1 MRARDSL
8 LEKSNR
14 TRMMAISKYC
24 IRLVCVATYLVL
36 SLGLP
41 TLSLAQE
48 SAAAPQLPA
57 CATDGRFLG
66 VSRIVEIDTTGG
78 PHFGGG
84 ERERIE
90 FLDDREIVLT
100 FDDGPF
106 RGYTR
111 KVLAALADHC
121 TLGTFFMVGRM
132 AAADPAMVTEVA
144 AQGHTIASHTWSHKN
159 LGITGLA
166 KSTQDFEL
174 GISAITI
181 ANGKPIAPFF
191 RFPYLSESK
200 AIDARAKQRN
210 IANFWIDIDSKDYL
224 STNASAVHRRVM
236 SQLDARRKGIILFHD
251 IQPSTVGA
259 IKGLLDEMHRKGY
272 KVVHIVPKAGAETVA
287 EFDDAAEKLF
297 SAKAK
302 IVLNKPLADRS
313 VVWPISP
320 SGAGAGNGV
329 SVSAQDQ
336 EELPWAA
343 PKAKPAVKKAKPKV
357 DAPNQTNPF
366 PWTSPFFDN

>member
-1 MRARDSL
+1 MR
-8 LEKSNR
+8 KH
-14 TRMMAISKYC
+14 
-24 IRLVCVATYLVL
+24 RLANFNYLIWSACCAVVFAASFGASAT
-36 SLGLP
+36 SF
-41 TLSLAQE
+41 AQVPI
-48 SAAAPQLPA
+48 AASQLPA
-57 CATDGRFLG
+57 CASDGSVLG

-78 PHFGGG
+78 PHFGGEKG
-84 ERERIE
+84 ARVD
-90 FLDDREIVLT
+90 FLADQEIVLT
-100 FDDGPF
+100 FDDGPL
-106 RGYTR
+106 RAYTR
-111 KVLAALADHC
+111 RVLAALADHC

-132 AAADPAMVTEVA
+132 AAADPAMVSEVA
-144 AQGHTIASHTWSHKN
+144 ARGHTIATHTWSHKN
-159 LGITGLA
+159 LGATGTA
-166 KSTQDFEL
+166 KAKQDFEL
-174 GISAITI
+174 GISAITL
-181 ANGKPIAPFF
+181 ANGRPIAPFF
-191 RFPYLSESK
+191 RFPYLSDNKS
-200 AIDARAKQRN
+200 IDALAQQRN

-224 STNASAVHRRVM
+224 SKNASAVHRRVM
-236 SQLDARRKGIILFHD
+236 SQLDARRRGIILFHD

-313 VVWPISP
+313 VVWPVSP

-329 SVSAQDQ
+329 SVLAQDE

-343 PKAKPAVKKAKPKV
+343 PKAKPVVKKAKPKV
-357 DAPNQTNPF
+357 VAPDQTNSF